1 MGHKGA
7 FSSLGGIRIRA
18 LQKGFLSDLL
28 PLWCD
33 VRHSLVLSG
42 PQSPHL

>member
-7 FSSLGGIRIRA
+7 PLVREVWGEG
-18 LQKGFLSDLL
+18 L
-28 PLWCD
+28 PRRDSNLTYYPCG
-33 VRHSLVLSG
+33 VNSLVLSG